1 MSVEK
6 IDIKFVRRSTAAI
19 VVFAIALRIV
29 AALVWQSQ
37 CSLHDT
43 TLKFGDSHSYWTI
56 ASNLALEGRYQYGSD
71 QSRIFRSPAY
81 PLFLAPFAW
90 SERWF
95 SDQSAQAPFVLG
107 ARIAGCLLGGL
118 AVWIMMRW
126 TRSIAGTASGI
137 FAGLLAATYC
147 GAVGMSIFVLSEAV
161 ATPLMVL
168 SCWMLWRSTLRNPDP
183 DGSHF
188 WTSQRWLATA
198 YSAFALGL
206 ACLARPSWGLWPGLA
221 LPLVAFASNR
231 KGLFFWRN
239 WLLQGMFFFGIMC
252 CVMAPWWV
260 RNYAITGK
268 FVPSTLQVGAS
279 LYDGWHPGA
288 SGSSDENMAFSIEA
302 MQRILRE
309 EALLANESSEVE
321 STLEWRIDRRLH
333 LEAWGW
339 ARENPSDALR
349 RGLIKFQKTWWPFP
363 TARELSNPMVVLW
376 EAGSYLFILIMSAV
390 GLWSLRADCRRW
402 TEACWFIAPCVYLA
416 LLHMVFVGSVRYRQP
431 GVLILCGLAG
441 IGLSAAWTRFIV
453 RAPVGPIPRAES
465 SADRAGNGTDA
476 VGSRA
481 FKKS

>member
-81 PLFLAPFAW
+81 PLFLAPLAW

-107 ARIAGCLLGGL
+107 ARI
-118 AVWIMMRW
+118 
-126 TRSIAGTASGI
+126 
-137 FAGLLAATYC
+137 ATYC

-231 KGLFFWRN
+231 QELFFWRN

-309 EALLANESSEVE
+309 EALLANDPSEVE

-333 LEAWGW
+333 QEAWGW

-349 RGLIKFQKTWWPFP
+349 LGLIKFQKTWWPFP

-465 SADRAGNGTDA
+465 STDRAGNGTDA

>member
-1 MSVEK
+1 
-6 IDIKFVRRSTAAI
+6 
-19 VVFAIALRIV
+19 
-29 AALVWQSQ
+29 
-37 CSLHDT
+37 
-43 TLKFGDSHSYWTI
+43 
-56 ASNLALEGRYQYGSD
+56 
-71 QSRIFRSPAY
+71 
-81 PLFLAPFAW
+81 
-90 SERWF
+90 
-95 SDQSAQAPFVLG
+95 
-107 ARIAGCLLGGL
+107 
-118 AVWIMMRW
+118 
-126 TRSIAGTASGI
+126 
-137 FAGLLAATYC
+137 
-147 GAVGMSIFVLSEAV
+147 
-161 ATPLMVL
+161 
-168 SCWMLWRSTLRNPDP
+168 
-183 DGSHF
+183 
-188 WTSQRWLATA
+188 
-198 YSAFALGL
+198 
-206 ACLARPSWGLWPGLA
+206 
-221 LPLVAFASNR
+221 
-231 KGLFFWRN
+231 
-239 WLLQGMFFFGIMC
+239 MFFFGILC

-309 EALLANESSEVE
+309 EALLANSSSEVE

-333 LEAWGW
+333 REAWGW

-349 RGLIKFQKTWWPFP
+349 LGLIKLQKTWSPFP

-390 GLWSLRADCRRW
+390 GLWSLRADSRRW

-441 IGLSAAWTRFIV
+441 IGLSAVWTRFMV
-453 RAPVGPIPRAES
+453 RGPGESIPRADLS
-465 SADRAGNGTDA
+465 TDQAGNGTDA

>member
-6 IDIKFVRRSTAAI
+6 IDINFVRRSTAAI

-29 AALVWQSQ
+29 AAWVWQSQ

-43 TLKFGDSHSYWTI
+43 TLKFGDSHTYWTI

-95 SDQSAQAPFVLG
+95 SEQPAQVPFVLG

-118 AVWIMMRW
+118 TVWIMMRW
-126 TRSIAGTASGI
+126 TRSIAGTASGV

-168 SCWMLWRSTLRNPDP
+168 SCWMLWRSTLRNPDE
-183 DGSHF
+183 DGSRF

-221 LPLVAFASNR
+221 FPLVAFASN
-231 KGLFFWRN
+231 KDGLFFRRN
-239 WLLQGMFFFGIMC
+239 WLLQGIFFFGIMC

-309 EALLANESSEVE
+309 EALLANSSSEVE

-333 LEAWGW
+333 QEAWDW

-349 RGLIKFQKTWWPFP
+349 LGLIKFRKTWSPFP
-363 TARELSNPMVVLW
+363 TARELSNPMVILW
-376 EAGSYLFILIMSAV
+376 EAVSYLFILIMSAV
-390 GLWSLRADCRRW
+390 GLWSLRADRRRW
-402 TEACWFIAPCVYLA
+402 IEACWFIAPCVYLA

-441 IGLSAAWTRFIV
+441 IGLSAAWTRFMA
-453 RAPVGPIPRAES
+453 RAPEGRIPRAES
-465 SADRAGNGTDA
+465 STDRVGNGTDA
-476 VGSRA
+476 VGSRS

>member
-6 IDIKFVRRSTAAI
+6 IDTKFVRRSTSAI
-19 VVFAIALRIV
+19 VVFAIGLRIV

-37 CSLHDT
+37 CSSNNT
-43 TLKFGDSHSYWTI
+43 TLRFGDSHSYWTI

-81 PLFLAPFAW
+81 PLFLAPLAW
-90 SERWF
+90 GERWF
-95 SDQSAQAPFVLG
+95 SEQSAQVPFVLG
-107 ARIAGCLLGGL
+107 ARIAGCILGGL
-118 AVWIMMRW
+118 TVWIMMRW
-126 TRSIAGTASGI
+126 TRGIAGTASGI

-161 ATPLMVL
+161 ATPLIVL
-168 SCWMLWRSTLRNPDP
+168 SCWMLWRSTLLDP
-183 DGSHF
+183 DQGGSDF
-188 WTSQRWLATA
+188 WTSQRWLSTSC
-198 YSAFALGL
+198 SAFALGL

-221 LPLVAFASNR
+221 LPLVAFASN
-231 KGLFFWRN
+231 KQVSFFWRN
-239 WLLQGMFFFGIMC
+239 WLLQAMFFFGILC

-309 EALLANESSEVE
+309 EALLANASSEVE
-321 STLEWRIDRRLH
+321 STLEWRIDRRLQK
-333 LEAWGW
+333 EAWAW

-349 RGLIKFQKTWWPFP
+349 LGLIKLRKTWSPFP
-363 TARELSNPMVVLW
+363 SARELSNPLVVLW
-376 EAGSYLFILIMSAV
+376 EAGSYLFILVMSAV

-441 IGLSAAWTRFIV
+441 IGLSAAWDRFIV
-453 RAPVGPIPRAES
+453 RTPGETIPRAEL

-481 FKKS
+481 SKKS